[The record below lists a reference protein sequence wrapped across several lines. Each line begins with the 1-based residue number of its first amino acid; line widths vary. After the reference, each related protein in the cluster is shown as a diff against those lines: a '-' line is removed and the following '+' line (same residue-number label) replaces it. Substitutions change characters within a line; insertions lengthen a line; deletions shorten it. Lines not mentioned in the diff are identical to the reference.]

1 MSSRPCIA
9 ASYRGLLLFAALGV
23 SLGSG
28 VTGCASNGRGRP
40 QRAITDE
47 AEARYE
53 AAMERFRD
61 EEWPEAQ
68 EAFRAVRTEYSGSRW
83 GWLAE
88 LRLADIEFRQ
98 ERFTEALSQFRS
110 WIRYHPTQREAVYA
124 HFMIARCYVAQMP
137 EDWLLVPPSWE
148 RDMSSVHDAES
159 ALARFVRDYPE
170 AAEVAEAQRL
180 LGQVRRLLA
189 RHEMY
194 VAEFYASRERW
205 EAAIGRFLGAI
216 ATFEDPDIRA
226 RALLQLGEV
235 YLRTQQVAEARGTFT
250 MLTTEYPAR
259 PESASAR
266 LHLARLGEGPVV
278 APPLEDAVIRTTPRP
293 ARTGSGDPSQS
304 STGGSRRRRN

>member
-1 MSSRPCIA
+1 MLLVA
-9 ASYRGLLLFAALGV
+9 LGFGLGSFAA
-23 SLGSG
+23 
-28 VTGCASNGRGRP
+28 GCASTPRGAPGRT
-40 QRAITDE
+40 ITDE

-53 AAMERFRD
+53 AAMVRLRD

-68 EAFRAVRTEYSGSRW
+68 EAFRTVRTEYSGSRW

-98 ERFTEALSQFRS
+98 ERFTEALSQYRS

-124 HFMIARCYVAQMP
+124 HFMIAKCYVSQMP

-170 AAEVAEAQRL
+170 ATETAEAQTL
-180 LGQVRRLLA
+180 LGQVRLLLA

-205 EAAIGRFLGAI
+205 EAAIGRFRGAI
-216 ATFEDPDIRA
+216 ATFEDANIRA

-235 YLRTQQVAEARGTFT
+235 YLRTRRVAEARGTFA

-259 PESASAR
+259 AETASAR

-278 APPLEDAVIRTTPRP
+278 ELNLDDAVIRTTPRP
-293 ARTGSGDPSQS
+293 ARTTSGDPSQS
-304 STGGSRRRRN
+304 SGGRSRMRRN